1 AIHSG
6 QRGGRRRPCL
16 RLGDPTLEKHRAGY
30 CADRC
35 IFWHAAET
43 SAPHRGFLRKP
54 HGAINRRLQSALRDG
69 PSMAAS
75 YWSGWVTGLTKGSVS
90 RPLVCSLTVLREV
103 YS

>member
-1 AIHSG
+1 
-6 QRGGRRRPCL
+6 
-16 RLGDPTLEKHRAGY
+16 GDPTLDKHRGRC

-35 IFWHAAET
+35 ILWHAAEA

-54 HGAINRRLQSALRDG
+54 HDADKRRLQSVFRDG
-69 PSMAAS
+69 ASMAAS

-103 YS
+103 YSHSPLSFTSLST